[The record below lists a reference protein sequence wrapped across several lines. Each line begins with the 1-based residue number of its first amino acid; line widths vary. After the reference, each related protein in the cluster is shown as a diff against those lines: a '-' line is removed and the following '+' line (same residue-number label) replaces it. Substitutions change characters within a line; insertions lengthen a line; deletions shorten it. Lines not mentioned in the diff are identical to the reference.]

1 VGLCFCGTTT
11 CRLQKESRRRQPGE
25 RESSGSGRETRDVR
39 KAAQGIQGFQ
49 ELVSPVSDFMYM
61 VGSIPRYSNF
71 QDLLMSI
78 FLMFLLV

>member
-1 VGLCFCGTTT
+1 MSAGGAGVLGLGAGDEGGAEGGAGDSA
-11 CRLQKESRRRQPGE
+11 RA
-25 RESSGSGRETRDVR
+25 REAV
-39 KAAQGIQGFQ
+39 QGFQ

-71 QDLLMSI
+71 QNLLMSI